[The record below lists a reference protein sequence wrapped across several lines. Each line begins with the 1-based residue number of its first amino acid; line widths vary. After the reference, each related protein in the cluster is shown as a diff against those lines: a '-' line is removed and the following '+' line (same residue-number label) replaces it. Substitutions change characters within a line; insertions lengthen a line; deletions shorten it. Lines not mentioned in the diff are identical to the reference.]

1 MLQALLQF
9 ATLCRAGGL
18 RVSTSEVIN
27 AVRCLELIDFAP
39 EEPFRVALRTNF
51 VKEAK
56 DRELFDRIYDLYFHT
71 LQIGA
76 DDMRSRALSNRLIDL
91 VDTFSQE
98 AQRSDSAL
106 EFLDFLAGNRAA
118 FLQELQKILDLEADA
133 AELSFSDI
141 LSALQKKVLHGRAA
155 KLLTESDL
163 EDADIEKRSLDD
175 LLLERLGIAGQMQ
188 ADVPPGQKLPGADA
202 DHAPGRA
209 RNLEEVPFFQ
219 LTREEA
225 REVHLAIERL
235 ARKLRDL
242 VARQYRRKRSGIVDI
257 KQTLRRAARYEGI
270 PLELFFRRRQKRKA
284 KIVALCDVSYSVWKA
299 VPFMLNILYSI
310 QDCLSRVRSFVFI
323 ARVTDVSETMKDHTI
338 MDAIDRIMA
347 RFKLE
352 LPSYVVYGNGETRS
366 HIDEDLEISD
376 YGMAF
381 SQFQEEFLDVLD
393 KKTTLIILGD
403 GRTNFL
409 DPKAQILE
417 DMREHCRRVIWLNP
431 EPERLWDVGDSAIAA
446 YRPFCDDVRSCQ
458 NLNEL
463 KTFITGL
470 VL

>member
-56 DRELFDRIYDLYFHT
+56 DRELFDKIYDLYFHT

-98 AQRSDSAL
+98 AQRADSTL

-141 LSALQKKVLHGRAA
+141 LSAIQKKVLHGRADR
-155 KLLTESDL
+155 LLTEKDL
-163 EDADIEKRSLDD
+163 EGADIEKRSLDD

-188 ADVPPGQKLPGADA
+188 ADVPPAQKLPGADA

-209 RNLEEVPFFQ
+209 RNLEELPFFQ

-257 KQTLRRAARYEGI
+257 KRTIRRAARYEGI
-270 PLELFFRRRQKRKA
+270 PLEIFFRRKQKRKA

-299 VPFMLNILYSI
+299 VPFMLNILYSV

-323 ARVTDVSETMKDHTI
+323 AQVTDVSETMKDHTI

-352 LPSYVVYGNGETRS
+352 LPSYVVYGNGEVRD

-376 YGMAF
+376 YGAAF

-409 DPKAQILE
+409 DPRAQNLE
-417 DMREHCRRVIWLNP
+417 AMRECCRRVIWLNP
-431 EPERLWDVGDSAIAA
+431 EPEGLWGVGDSAIAV
-446 YRPFCDDVRSCQ
+446 YRPFCDNVRSCQ

-463 KTFITGL
+463 QTFITKL